1 MIVYEVQ
8 LKTENEELI
17 KRWLFQYPD
26 DATKWAKKHNT
37 SRDAK
42 ISKNKCVVLAIKL
55 NVNTNKPIE
64 VI

>member
-17 KRWLFQYPD
+17 KRWLFQYRE

-42 ISKNKCVVLAIKL
+42 ISKNKCSVLPIKL
-55 NVNTNKPIE
+55 NLNMNKPIE